1 MAKKAE
7 KPNWQLSFEV
17 SPEPTIGH
25 DGQTHYQATAVAR
38 RGDLAYVAE
47 LELTHWSEDIAAFFE
62 QVRAVFFEAEVNGLP
77 QFPDM
82 TEESAATESDDI
94 ADVPTDVESY
104 NSPKPDNPV
113 DETEYGEE
121 GETDYDVTFYPAQGD
136 AGETDPAQP
145 SLF

>member
-7 KPNWQLSFEV
+7 KPNWQMSFEV

-47 LELTHWSEDIAAFFE
+47 LELTHWSQDIADFFE
-62 QVRAVFFEAEVNGLP
+62 QVRVVFFEAEVNGLP
-77 QFPDM
+77 EFPDM
-82 TEESAATESDDI
+82 TEEPPAAEQIDTTDVL
-94 ADVPTDVESY
+94 ADVEPGDSLEV
-104 NSPKPDNPV
+104 DNPAG
-113 DETEYGEE
+113 ETEYDEE
-121 GETDYDVTFYPAQGD
+121 GEGEYDVTFYPAQDD
-136 AGETDPAQP
+136 AGEANPTQP

>member
-7 KPNWQLSFEV
+7 KPNWLLSFEV
-17 SPEPTIGH
+17 GPEPTIGH

-77 QFPDM
+77 AFPDM
-82 TEESAATESDDI
+82 TEETPAAEQDDD
-94 ADVPTDVESY
+94 ADVPAAVES
-104 NSPKPDNPV
+104 NDALEAGNPAG
-113 DETEYGEE
+113 ETEYGEE
-121 GETDYDVTFYPAQGD
+121 GEADYDVTFYPAEGS
-136 AGETDPAQP
+136 AEETDPAQP
-145 SLF
+145 TLF